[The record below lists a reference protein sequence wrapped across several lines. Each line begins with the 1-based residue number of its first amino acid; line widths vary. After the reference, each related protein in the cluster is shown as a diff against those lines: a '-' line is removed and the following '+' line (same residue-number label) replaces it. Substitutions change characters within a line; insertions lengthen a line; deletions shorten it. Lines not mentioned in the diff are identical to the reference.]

1 MRCCVLI
8 LFLVTALA
16 SLWGFMLDEIY
27 ACIWHG
33 LGGKKLYSTFALVG
47 ILPGSWV
54 YFVSPNYCFID
65 PCTNTTKAIVFF
77 LFCYTRVV
85 IIWEVAILN
94 FVIFSAG
101 DVGRL
106 TDLVSYW
113 PEWDQENLN
122 EEVTDSGCKWG
133 ANMAKP

>member
-1 MRCCVLI
+1 MAWIGWQKIIFNVRFGGYFTWEL
-8 LFLVTALA
+8 
-16 SLWGFMLDEIY
+16 
-27 ACIWHG
+27 G
-33 LGGKKLYSTFALVG
+33 LLC
-47 ILPGSWV
+47 
-54 YFVSPNYCFID
+54 SPNYCFID

-85 IIWEVAILN
+85 IIWEAAILN
-94 FVIFSAG
+94 FVIFSVVLAG